1 MIIDPIKDG
10 SDGVKHAKH
19 FYIDPRSRFKFWW
32 DIASLVCVGHSVIVL
47 PFALAFLRF
56 DGNEEEPMYSKA
68 IGYLVDAFF
77 WLDIGVTFYSAYYS
91 SRGTLMV
98 DLKVIRERYVKTW
111 LALDLLA
118 VFPFEIFVQSQYSK
132 SAGFVK
138 TDAVVEDHESG
149 EVFRVE
155 VPKFARIREIIFSCG
170 EDTPIFGAFVSLD
183 RVRVA
188 QFVFSRGRRVVHVRI
203 RTLAR

>member
-1 MIIDPIKDG
+1 MMLSPVSKVMESQREEGRRRRSSNLLSNHLIIDPIKDG

-47 PFALAFLRF
+47 PFALVFLRF

-91 SRGTLMV
+91 SRGTLVV

-111 LALDLLA
+111 LALD
-118 VFPFEIFVQSQYSK
+118 
-132 SAGFVK
+132 
-138 TDAVVEDHESG
+138 
-149 EVFRVE
+149 
-155 VPKFARIREIIFSCG
+155 
-170 EDTPIFGAFVSLD
+170 
-183 RVRVA
+183 
-188 QFVFSRGRRVVHVRI
+188 
-203 RTLAR
+203 